1 MKKLTKRSLL
11 LSGLMLSMMTFANG
25 NIENSKER
33 ESKVTNISFDNVKR
47 GSMLSIKDIKG
58 IVLYN
63 ESIAKA
69 GDYSKGFDL
78 TALPNGDYFFEL
90 DAEFDIVIIPFNVVS
105 NQVVFKKDEK
115 LKIFKPNIRIKD
127 NMVFVSRF
135 SFEKSP
141 IECNIYFADNND
153 LVRSERFNEETY
165 STKVYDFSNAP
176 KGEYIFVF
184 ESEGRKFIKSINNI

>member
-25 NIENSKER
+25 NVETINEKEL
-33 ESKVTNISFDNVKR
+33 KVTNISFDNVKL
-47 GSMLSIKDIKG
+47 GSRLSIKDIKG

-63 ESIAKA
+63 ESITKD
-69 GDYSKGFDL
+69 GNYSKGFDL

-90 DAEFDIVIIPFNVVS
+90 DTEFEVEIIPFNVVS

-115 LKIFKPNIRIKD
+115 SKIFKPNIRIKD
-127 NMVFVSRF
+127 DKVFVSRF

-141 IECNIYFADNND
+141 LKCNIYYADNND
-153 LVRSERFNEETY
+153 LVRSEKFLEEIY
-165 STKVYDFSNAP
+165 STKVYDFSEAL

-184 ESEGRKFIKSINNI
+184 ESDGRKFTKSIKI